1 MKRLPFIAKRNEVAI
16 KRKLGE
22 KKKEKNLWCGVH
34 RDRVREEE
42 DNKQERCRATR
53 VAGICCRYIQAHRF
67 AKTRPTISCRALAL
81 KKISWKNHKKKKK
94 KQHRNNKN
102 NKVV

>member
-22 KKKEKNLWCGVH
+22 KKKKKNLWCGVH
-34 RDRVREEE
+34 RDREEE
-42 DNKQERCRATR
+42 ENKQERCRATR
-53 VAGICCRYIQAHRF
+53 VAGICCRYIQVHRF

-94 KQHRNNKN
+94 KKKKKKQHKN